1 MESAA
6 VMVGALP
13 DDVLAAILGRLP
25 AGNLAASRCVC
36 KAWRAVVDERRLL
49 LRHVVPHSLAGIF
62 VNFQDHFRPH
72 FFARPTAAT
81 GGRRRVDGKF
91 GFVER
96 VKPHG
101 WFSVMDHCNGLVL
114 HDFEDEDAMY
124 VCNPT
129 TRRWE
134 RLPPDDHRQQWRQRA
149 FLVFDPAVSPSH
161 WEVLLEP
168 LLPEPDKAKQQVPT
182 VECSLPAADGG
193 AGRPTTEWPPES
205 WAWRVLSSTT
215 MRWEERVFVR
225 EGEAAGTI
233 ASLIPDKLDY
243 VLQPRWRYA
252 VYWQGS
258 LYVHCHGEYVSRLSL
273 FSNKFRVIKSPIDL
287 AECKNRVRSFLGK
300 SSKGV
305 YFAAIDNVSNLR
317 VWVLGEDQTE
327 WVIRHQSNLKTSAWS
342 YYICQCV
349 EPKYN
354 RFWIMDVDEDIY
366 SKTKKDNGALLEKSE
381 SWGSDEDNIID
392 IADDDY
398 GGDYVIFLGFHPYKE
413 VIFLSEGYSAVAC
426 HLNSPKVQLLGC
438 LNPRVYNRGIRE
450 SFVYMPCM
458 IGND

>member
-1 MESAA
+1 
-6 VMVGALP
+6 MVAALP

-25 AGNLAASRCVC
+25 AGNIAASRCVC

-62 VNFQDHFRPH
+62 VNFQDHSRPH
-72 FFARPTAAT
+72 FFARPTPAT
-81 GGRRRVDGKF
+81 GGRRKVDGKF

-96 VKPHG
+96 RKPHG

-114 HDFEDEDAMY
+114 HDFEDEGAMY
-124 VCNPT
+124 LCNPT
-129 TRRWE
+129 TRRWA
-134 RLPPDDHRQQWRQRA
+134 RLPPDDHRRQWRQRA

-168 LLPEPDKAKQQVPT
+168 LLPEPDKANQHVPAI
-182 VECSLPAADGG
+182 ECSAARCLLPTAEHGDRRWNGRRSRGRGACCRRQRCGG
-193 AGRPTTEWPPES
+193 RRGCSSGR
-205 WAWRVLSSTT
+205 
-215 MRWEERVFVR
+215 
-225 EGEAAGTI
+225 
-233 ASLIPDKLDY
+233 
-243 VLQPRWRYA
+243 
-252 VYWQGS
+252 GS

-327 WVIRHQSNLKTSAWS
+327 WVIRHQSTLKTSAWS
-342 YYICQCV
+342 WYSCQCV

-366 SKTKKDNGALLEKSE
+366 SKTKKDKGALLEQSE
-381 SWGSDEDNIID
+381 SWDSDEDNIID

-413 VIFLSEGYSAVAC
+413 VIFLSEGYSAVA
-426 HLNSPKVQLLGC
+426 
-438 LNPRVYNRGIRE
+438 
-450 SFVYMPCM
+450 
-458 IGND
+458 